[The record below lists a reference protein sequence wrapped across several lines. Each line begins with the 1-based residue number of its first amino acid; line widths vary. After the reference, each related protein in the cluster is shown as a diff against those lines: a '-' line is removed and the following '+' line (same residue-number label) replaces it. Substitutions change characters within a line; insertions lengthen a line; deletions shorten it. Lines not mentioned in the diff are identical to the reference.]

1 MDRVRSLAD
10 PYSYLGIR
18 HYYIQLTNDRLFMN
32 DGSTYMYHFRP
43 EPLEASFFTARPGPD
58 DKFRTRRIKLTRKK
72 TPSEI
77 RRILLLRVV
86 TVQRAARPRVARP
99 RVARPRAAHP
109 KILHLRVVRPREVRR
124 KAVPQRPA
132 RPSAIQA
139 RLVISGCLIMT
150 TMALRRPQPLPAT

>member
-18 HYYIQLTNDRLFMN
+18 HYDIQLTNDRLFMN

-99 RVARPRAAHP
+99 RAAHP